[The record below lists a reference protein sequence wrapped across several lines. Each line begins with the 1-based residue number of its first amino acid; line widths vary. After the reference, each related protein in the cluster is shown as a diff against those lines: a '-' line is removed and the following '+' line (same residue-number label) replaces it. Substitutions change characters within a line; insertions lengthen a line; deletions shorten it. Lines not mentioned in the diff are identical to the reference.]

1 MLREYEMNRRQALK
15 NLGSGFGM
23 LSLAH
28 LLARIRPA
36 EGALGVPPSH
46 FPAKAKRVVYLCL
59 NGGPSHVDTFDPKP
73 MLAKYDGQN
82 VPESMKIE
90 KATGILM
97 RSPFQFKKHGQSG
110 LEVSEIFPKLAQCI
124 DECCVIRSMH
134 GDSGGHAF
142 GLLQMNSGHVVSGH
156 PSMGSWITY
165 GLGSD
170 NDNLPGFIVLCPGL
184 PVMGAQL
191 WTSGFLPAIHQG
203 AHVRNRDE
211 LDPAKLIHYIQ
222 SAQPNFSR
230 QRHQLDLLGRL
241 NRLDMS
247 QAGES
252 PELEASIQSMELA
265 FRMQTEALDAF
276 DVRKESQ
283 ATRERYGDGYFARGC
298 LMARRLLEKGVR
310 VVQIFFGN
318 RNPWDSHANIFDQR
332 DLAALSDGPIA
343 SLISDLKTLGLLQD
357 TIVMVGGEF
366 GRSPTRDGVYY
377 GRGHNNRG
385 FSVLL
390 AGGGFRGG
398 FAYGATDDFGFAAAE
413 NPVHVHDLHATILH
427 QLGLDH
433 TKLTFRNSGRDFRL
447 TDVGGKVVKDI
458 VTGAG

>member
-1 MLREYEMNRRQALK
+1 MNRRQALK
-15 NLGSGFGM
+15 NLGSGFGL

-28 LLARIRPA
+28 LLARTGLIREA
-36 EGALGVPPSH
+36 GAAPGLH
-46 FPAKAKRVVYLCL
+46 FPAKAKRMVYLCL

-73 MLAKYDGQN
+73 MLAKYDGQT
-82 VPESMKIE
+82 VPESMKME
-90 KATGILM
+90 NAKGILM
-97 RSPFQFKKHGQSG
+97 KSPFRFQQHGQSG
-110 LEVSEIFPKLAQCI
+110 LEVSEIFPRLARLI
-124 DECCVIRSMH
+124 DDCCVIRSMH
-134 GDSGGHAF
+134 GDSSGH
-142 GLLQMNSGHVVSGH
+142 GISLLQMNSGHLIAGH
-156 PSMGSWITY
+156 PSMGSWVTY

-170 NDNLPGFIVLCPGL
+170 NHNLPGFIVLCPGL

-203 AHVRNRDE
+203 AHLRNRDE

-222 SAQPNFSR
+222 GDRSGHPG
-230 QRHQLDLLGRL
+230 QRRQLDLLSRL

-247 QAGES
+247 GEGES

-265 FRMQTEALDAF
+265 FRMQTESLDAF
-276 DVRKESQ
+276 DLRKESQ
-283 ATRERYGDGYFARGC
+283 ATRERYGDTYFARGC
-298 LMARRLLEKGVR
+298 LMARRLLERGVR
-310 VVQIFFGN
+310 VVQVFFGN

-343 SLISDLKTLGLLQD
+343 SLIGDLKTLGLLED

-366 GRSPTRDGVYY
+366 GRMPTRDGVYY

-385 FSVLL
+385 FSYLM
-390 AGGGFRGG
+390 AGGGFQGG
-398 FAYGATDDFGFAAAE
+398 LAYGATDDFGFAAVE
-413 NPVHVHDLHATILH
+413 KPVHIHDLHATLLH

-433 TKLTFRNSGRDFRL
+433 TKLTFRHSGRDFRL